1 MKLHFIAIGGSAMHN
16 LAIALHEKGDQI
28 TGSDDEIFEPS
39 ASRLAR
45 YHLLPE
51 RMGWFPDKIHAGLD
65 AVILGM
71 HARADNPE
79 LLAAQELGVKIY
91 SYPEF
96 LYQQSKEKKR
106 IVIGGSHGKT
116 TITAMILHILK
127 AVNKKVDYMVGAQL
141 EGFEVMVRLTHDA
154 EWMIMEGDE
163 YLTSPLD
170 RSPKFLHYRPHLA
183 IISGIGWD
191 HVNVFPTFETYLQ
204 QFSRYIEAIEP
215 GGCLIYNAED
225 AEVQKLADQANCRK
239 LPYTTHPFVLA
250 DGATTITS
258 KAGMQLSLSFF
269 GKHNLSNMSAAFAV
283 CREMGVDEE
292 DGYRAI
298 ASFKGASRR
307 LECLASNSSA
317 VLYRDFAH
325 APSKVKASTEA
336 LRQNF
341 PNHQLIVCFELH
353 TFSSLSADFIHHY
366 TGSVDAADRVI
377 VFYDPH
383 AVALKKLKLME
394 AEQIKAAFGRDDL
407 MVLSDPE
414 AMIRWIKENITFPTV
429 VALMSS
435 GSFRGLNI
443 ETLKEVMKL

>member
-16 LAIALHEKGDQI
+16 LAIALHEKGFQI

-45 YHLLPE
+45 YSLLPE
-51 RMGWFPDKIHAGLD
+51 CMGWFPEKIHDSLD

-79 LLAAQELGVKIY
+79 LLAAKQLGVKIY
-91 SYPEF
+91 SYPQF
-96 LYQQSKEKKR
+96 LYEQAKEKKR

-127 AVNKKVDYMVGAQL
+127 AVNMQVDYMVGAQL

-163 YLTSPLD
+163 YLTSPID
-170 RSPKFLHYRPHLA
+170 RSPKFLHYKPHLA
-183 IISGIGWD
+183 VISGIGWD

-204 QFSRYIEAIEP
+204 QFSMFIEAIEG

-225 AEVQKLADQANCRK
+225 AEVQQLAEQANCRK
-239 LPYTTHPFVLA
+239 MPYTTHPAVMA
-250 DGATTITS
+250 DGVTMITS
-258 KAGMQLSLSFF
+258 KKGTLLPLSFF
-269 GKHNLSNMSAAFAV
+269 GKHNLSNLSAAFAV

-292 DGYRAI
+292 EAYRAI

-307 LECLASNSSA
+307 LECVASNSFS

-336 LRQNF
+336 LRENF
-341 PNHQLIVCFELH
+341 PQHQLTVCFELH
-353 TFSSLSADFIHHY
+353 TFSSLSAEFIHHY
-366 TGSVDAADRVI
+366 QGSVDAADQVM

-383 AVALKKLKLME
+383 AVALKKLKLMQTD
-394 AEQIKAAFGRDDL
+394 QIKAAFGRDDL
-407 MVLSDPE
+407 VVMSDPE
-414 AMIRWIKENITFPTV
+414 AMLQWMKETITFPSV

-435 GSFRGLNI
+435 GSFRGLNL
-443 ETLKEVMKL
+443 EALKEVMKL

>member
-16 LAIALHEKGDQI
+16 LAIALHEKGFQI

-45 YHLLPE
+45 YGLLPE
-51 RMGWFPDKIHAGLD
+51 CMGWFPEKIHDSLD

-79 LLAAQELGVKIY
+79 LLAAKQLGVKIY
-91 SYPEF
+91 SYPQF
-96 LYQQSKEKKR
+96 LYEQAKEKKR

-127 AVNKKVDYMVGAQL
+127 AVNMQVDYMVGAQL

-163 YLTSPLD
+163 YLTSPID
-170 RSPKFLHYRPHLA
+170 RSPKFLHYKPHLA
-183 IISGIGWD
+183 VISGIGWD

-204 QFSRYIEAIEP
+204 QFSMFIEAIEG

-225 AEVQKLADQANCRK
+225 AEVQQLAEQANCRK
-239 LPYTTHPFVLA
+239 MPYTTHPAVMA
-250 DGATTITS
+250 DGVTMITS
-258 KAGMQLSLSFF
+258 KKGTLLPLSFF
-269 GKHNLSNMSAAFAV
+269 GKHNLSNLSAAFAV

-292 DGYRAI
+292 EAYRAI

-307 LECLASNSSA
+307 LECVASNSFSI
-317 VLYRDFAH
+317 LYRDFAH

-336 LRQNF
+336 LRENF
-341 PNHQLIVCFELH
+341 PQHQLTVCFELH
-353 TFSSLSADFIHHY
+353 TFSSLSAEFIHHY
-366 TGSVDAADRVI
+366 QGSVDAADQVM

-383 AVALKKLKLME
+383 AVALKKLKLMQTD
-394 AEQIKAAFGRDDL
+394 QIKAAFGRDDL
-407 MVLSDPE
+407 VVMSDPE
-414 AMIRWIKENITFPTV
+414 AMLQWMKETITFPSV

-435 GSFRGLNI
+435 GSFRGLNL
-443 ETLKEVMKL
+443 EALKEVMKL